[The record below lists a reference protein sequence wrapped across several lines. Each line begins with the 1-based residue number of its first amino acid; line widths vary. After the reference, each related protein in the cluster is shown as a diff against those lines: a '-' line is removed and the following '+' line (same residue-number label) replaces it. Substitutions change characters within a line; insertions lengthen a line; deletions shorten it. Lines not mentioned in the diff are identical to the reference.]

1 MAATTDLRRGQ
12 TVEWYDIPIGGC
24 ATGIV
29 EHVSLATGWATMR
42 LNDPYTSAPRNDG
55 SGALA
60 REHITHV
67 TMRAAELTPRS

>member
-1 MAATTDLRRGQ
+1 MAATTDLRPGQ

-42 LNDPYTSAPRNDG
+42 LKDPYTRAPRNDG
-55 SGALA
+55 SGTLA
-60 REHITHV
+60 RKGVTHV
-67 TMRAAELTPRS
+67 SMRAAELTPRD